1 MLPPSLEYVKNMKPR
16 QLLEVMKHYKAP
28 PNSGGMRI
36 TQSEKGG
43 FTTSTGRT
51 MTNSSVTDRIGSSQ
65 RGAFERKT
73 QSVRGLGSFT
83 QVDRK
88 SSYSAEPNTT
98 AHVNRII
105 GSSSNPRLRKGHTFR
120 SSGGGR
126 NKRSRSPTANMLH
139 DVSKWVSKKTPNF
152 IKRIASKGFN
162 SI

>member
-16 QLLEVMKHYKAP
+16 QLLEAMKHFKAP

-36 TQSEKGG
+36 TLSDKGG
-43 FTTSTGRT
+43 PTTSTGRT
-51 MTNSSVTDRIGSSQ
+51 MPNSSVTDRIGSSQ

-88 SSYSAEPNTT
+88 STYSAEPNTT
-98 AHVNRII
+98 AHVNRIL
-105 GSSSNPRLRKGHTFR
+105 GSSSNPRPFRGHTFR
-120 SSGGGR
+120 SGGGR
-126 NKRSRSPTANMLH
+126 TRRSKSDTANMLH